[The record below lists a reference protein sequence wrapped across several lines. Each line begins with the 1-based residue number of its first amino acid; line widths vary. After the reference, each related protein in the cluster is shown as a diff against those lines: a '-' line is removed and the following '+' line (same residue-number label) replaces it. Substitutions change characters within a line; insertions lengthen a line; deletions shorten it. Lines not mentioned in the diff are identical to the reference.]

1 MRQKNAAAM
10 IAVFFTVLLFL
21 SVLTVL
27 SPKIEISELENRV
40 LQPFPEFTISD
51 LWSGSWGQKIT
62 AYLQDHF
69 YARDK
74 WIDAASYADT
84 VLFQKTEVN
93 GILLGRDGRMFSKA
107 FAVQPDT
114 AQYQKNLKAI
124 TQFAERWHGKVT
136 FMLVPSS
143 DLVYCDQ
150 LPVGAP
156 QLDEQSMLDSAFHDL
171 SPVCTVI
178 DLRPVFARGKQGDS
192 LYFRTD
198 HHWTLEG
205 AYLAYQTFCQTKG
218 LLPFDRGSHSLREIP
233 DFYGSY
239 YRASRWADAK
249 ADTLSWFELDT
260 EMRVYRVGG
269 EMQYTLASTGPAF
282 SEEKGKTVDKYSAFL
297 DGNHGYSELSG
308 TGNGKILVIKD
319 SYANCFVP
327 FLTENYETV
336 GVMDFRDFSFGPDST
351 ISQLGYDDILILY
364 SFHNFREDNHLIYL
378 NRPTTLK
385 TEE

>member
-10 IAVFFTVLLFL
+10 IAVFLTAVLLL
-21 SVLTVL
+21 SVLTIL
-27 SPKIEISELENRV
+27 SPKKEISELENRV
-40 LQPFPEFTISD
+40 LQPFPAFTFSG
-51 LWSGSWGQKIT
+51 LWSGSWAQEIT

-69 YARDK
+69 FARDR

-93 GILLGRDGRMFSKA
+93 DILLGQDARMFSKA

-114 AQYQKNLKAI
+114 AQYEKNLSAI
-124 TQFAERWHGKVT
+124 KTFAQRWPGKVT
-136 FMLVPSS
+136 LMLVPSA

-150 LPVGAP
+150 LPAGAP
-156 QLDEQSMLDSAFHDL
+156 QLDEQSMLDSAFRDL
-171 SPVCTVI
+171 NPVCTVM
-178 DLRPVFARGKQGDS
+178 DLRPVFAEGKQGEN

-205 AYLAYQTFCQTKG
+205 AFLAYETFCQAKG
-218 LLPFDRGSHSLREIP
+218 LQPFQWDSSSLREIP
-233 DFYGSY
+233 DFFGSY
-239 YRASRWADAK
+239 YRASRWSGAK
-249 ADTLSWFELDT
+249 ADTLKWFDLDT
-260 EMRVYRVGG
+260 EMRVYRVDG
-269 EMQYTLASTGPAF
+269 EMQYTLASAGPAF
-282 SEEKGKTVDKYSAFL
+282 SQEKGEALDKYGAFL
-297 DGNHGYSELSG
+297 DGNHGYCELSG
-308 TGNGKILVIKD
+308 TGTGKILVIKD

-336 GVMDFRDFSFGPDST
+336 GVMDFRDFAFGPDST

-385 TEE
+385 TEG